1 MLTRLILAG
10 VLLAALIS
18 GGMYVKHVIT
28 KNAEQAMEIT
38 QLKGEVASAEAARD
52 KARKDAIVAI
62 AKINGELELANR
74 LAEEA
79 AVKQEKLNRRL
90 SHANAAIETWKLS
103 SAVAAAALGQPM
115 PAGVLPE
122 PEVGPTTRIY
132 RDPCTA
138 ASPSYESGT
147 GTCSR
152 SIAEGLRLG
161 NEMQK
166 AFRACNLQLEQL
178 RMWSAALPAQ

>member
-1 MLTRLILAG
+1 MWLKLALALA
-10 VLLAALIS
+10 VFAALIS
-18 GGMYVKHVIT
+18 GGLYVKHVIA

-52 KARKDAIVAI
+52 KARKDAIDAI
-62 AKINGELELANR
+62 ARIKGELELANR

-79 AVKQEKLNRRL
+79 AVKQENLNRRL
-90 SHANAAIETWKLS
+90 SNANAAIETARLS
-103 SAVAAAALGQPM
+103 SKAMAAALGM
-115 PAGVLPE
+115 PLPDGVLPA
-122 PEVGPTTRIY
+122 PETGPTTGIH
-132 RDPCTA
+132 RDPCSP

-166 AFRACNLQLEQL
+166 ALRACNLQLDQL
-178 RMWSAALPAQ
+178 RTWSAARPAQ

>member
-18 GGMYVKHVIT
+18 GGVYIKHVIA
-28 KNAEQAMEIT
+28 KNATLEI
-38 QLKGEVASAEAARD
+38 EVKALNDKVVSANAERD
-52 KARKDAIVAI
+52 KARKDANDAI
-62 AKINGELELANR
+62 ARIKGELELANR